1 MLGHAFI
8 IFETFKNIKYAMQS
22 SLISVYIPQV
32 VLGSTA
38 VFHACGP
45 RDYMSASNEVSGP
58 ARACTAAMLKAGV
71 RRLALLGGIL
81 LMQRPGIQMSL
92 QLYVTSL
99 PIF

>member
-1 MLGHAFI
+1 M
-8 IFETFKNIKYAMQS
+8 
-22 SLISVYIPQV
+22 PQV

-58 ARACTAAMLKAGV
+58 ARACIEAMAKAGV

-81 LMQRPGIQMSL
+81 LMQRPGIQQSFVL
-92 QLYVTSL
+92 NSFTFIWTVY
-99 PIF
+99 I